1 MNLKYND
8 PLQDNRTHDLF
19 VQPEC
24 GTIYTTSTK
33 KNASTAALIAE

>member
-8 PLQDNRTHDLF
+8 PLQGNRTQDLL